1 MSLVLLGRAGE
12 TKVVANLGGEVVIR
26 VVEVRD
32 GRVLLDVS
40 TRKIERDHSTGASA
54 VFLREQDY

>member
-12 TKVVANLGGEVVIR
+12 TKVVTNLGAEVVIR
-26 VVEVRD
+26 VIEVRD

-40 TRKIERDHSTGASA
+40 TINPEKDYTTCELPL
-54 VFLREQDY
+54 FLRKQAD